1 MSDEKRIF
9 PTGEKKI
16 AAMDAED
23 PTIRVGD
30 DEIAKREKAMGLDI
44 NPKTGRAYEDQG
56 SFENLGLGAGG
67 RFYNGKAVP
76 RAMRCDA
83 CEATVVEDQ
92 WGRGFRNCGGFDF
105 GGQFFLC
112 PECVLKALHL
122 FPRIRG
128 IVAAMNGGDVKRG

>member
-1 MSDEKRIF
+1 MSEEIPIGPGTPKIPTEDEARDSVRA
-9 PTGEKKI
+9 G
-16 AAMDAED
+16 M
-23 PTIRVGD
+23 
-30 DEIAKREKAMGLDI
+30 DEIERREKAMGLDI
-44 NPKTGRAYEDQG
+44 DPKTGRAYEDQG

-76 RAMRCDA
+76 RVMRCDA
-83 CEATVVEDQ
+83 CEGRVVEDA

-112 PECVLKALHL
+112 PECVLKALKL

-128 IVAAMNGGDVKRG
+128 IVAAMHGGDLKRG